1 VPNPVFQFQMLSKQ
15 PDEAA
20 KFYTQLFGWSVD
32 ANNPMNYRRVDTGT
46 QEGIQGSIWPALPEA
61 QNFVQLFVEV
71 DGVAKYAGEATRLG
85 ARVLIPPTPLPEG
98 ESMAVLLDPQGMSFG
113 IYRRKK

>member
-61 QNFVQLFVEV
+61 QNSVQLFVEV

>member
-1 VPNPVFQFQMLSKQ
+1 
-15 PDEAA
+15 
-20 KFYTQLFGWSVD
+20 
-32 ANNPMNYRRVDTGT
+32 
-46 QEGIQGSIWPALPEA
+46 
-61 QNFVQLFVEV
+61 VQLFIEV
-71 DGVAKYAGEATRLG
+71 DDVAKYAGEATRLG